1 MSGSLIRSV
10 IIPRMTFPKLVFLA
24 VLVAVGYFAYQYLL
38 IPWLDDF
45 APPESAPGENLP
57 PIPDECRV
65 KGKIVEDGI
74 YDRRIGKISDV
85 LLDQYTLRFKTCLEN
100 AGFSDA
106 DIHGTYLK
114 IKERSEQRPE
124 AANN

>member
-1 MSGSLIRSV
+1 MK
-10 IIPRMTFPKLVFLA
+10 KLVFLV
-24 VLVAVGYFAYQYLL
+24 VLMAVGYFAYQYLL
-38 IPWLDDF
+38 IPRLDDF
-45 APPESAPGENLP
+45 APAESTTGGNLP

-74 YDRRIGKISDV
+74 YDRKIGKISDV
-85 LLDQYTLRFKTCLEN
+85 LLDQYTLRFNTCLSN

-106 DIHGTYLK
+106 SIDGTYEK
-114 IKERSEQRPE
+114 IKERAEQRPE